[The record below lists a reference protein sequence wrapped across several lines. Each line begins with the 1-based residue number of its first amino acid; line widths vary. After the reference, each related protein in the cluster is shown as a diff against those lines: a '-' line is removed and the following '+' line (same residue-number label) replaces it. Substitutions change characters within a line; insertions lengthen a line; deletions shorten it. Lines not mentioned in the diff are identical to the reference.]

1 MRRLFTIA
9 LSLLA
14 LGGAARAADLPP
26 APQLPPMEAEPL
38 WTGFYAGLNVGG
50 AFGSSRNA
58 FTIAGFGLPS
68 FNTSPAG
75 VVGGGEAGYNW
86 QTGPWV
92 LGLEASF
99 EGSGLSGSR
108 TAPCLAPRCG
118 ALAASYAQKLPWFGT
133 LRPRIGYAFG
143 NWLLYATGGGALGQ
157 VDTNATA
164 DVGSFVATDNRS
176 QTRSGWTLGGG
187 VEVELAPGW
196 SAKIEYLYVDLG
208 SRTTTFLLNPPI
220 SNASRFNANVIT
232 AGVNYHF

>member
-1 MRRLFTIA
+1 MRRLFMTA

-14 LGGAARAADLPP
+14 LGGAAGAADLPP
-26 APQLPPMEAEPL
+26 APQLPPDEDQPL

-58 FTIAGFGLPS
+58 FSIDGFGLPS
-68 FNTSPAG
+68 FNTKPAG

-92 LGLEASF
+92 VGLETNF
-99 EGSGLSGSR
+99 EGSGLSGAR
-108 TAPCLAPRCG
+108 TAPCPPSLCG
-118 ALAASYAQKLPWFGT
+118 ALAPSYAQKLPWFGT
-133 LRPRIGYAFG
+133 LRPRIGYALG
-143 NWLLYATGGGALGQ
+143 NWLFYATGGGALGQ
-157 VDTNATA
+157 VDTKATA
-164 DVGSFVATDNRS
+164 AVGSFVATDNRS
-176 QTRSGWTLGGG
+176 QTRGGWTIGGG
-187 VEVELAPGW
+187 VEVGFAPGW

-208 SRTTTFLLNPPI
+208 SRTTTYLLDPPI